1 MTRSQAPTWPL
12 WKLGLLLYPFAASA
26 VAINLFMLALIG
38 PAVGLPNLAPV
49 TTLLVSIPIGVPAA
63 WAAALWVR
71 SLIAAA
77 ER

>member
-1 MTRSQAPTWPL
+1 MTSSHDQPWPL
-12 WKLGLLLYPFAASA
+12 WKLGLVLYPFAAAA

-38 PAVGLPNLAPV
+38 PAFGLPNLAPV
-49 TTLLVSIPIGVPAA
+49 TTLLVAIPIGVPAT

-71 SLIAAA
+71 SLITAA

>member
-1 MTRSQAPTWPL
+1 MTRSRVQPWPL
-12 WKLGLLLYPFAASA
+12 WKLGFLLYPFATAA

-38 PAVGLPNLAPV
+38 PALGLPNLAPV
-49 TTLLVSIPIGVPAA
+49 TALLVSIPIGLPAT